1 MTKVSYNVTSVG
13 EAPGAERGQRMK
25 KYVITMSIRMA
36 CILAMPFVDGWW
48 ILVCALGAVFL
59 PYVAVIIANVRLRGL
74 EGEGVEHAT
83 LELAAPPTTEFAAD
97 GSSEVIIVDD
107 GVIRVT
113 SIERVAKEDG

>member
-25 KYVITMSIRMA
+25 KYVVTMSIRMA

-59 PYVAVIIANVRLRGL
+59 PYVAVIIANVRSGAS
-74 EGEGVEHAT
+74 EGESVEHAT
-83 LELAAPPTTEFAAD
+83 LELAGPPTAD
-97 GSSEVIIVDD
+97 FDACCCVVPAGWRQRRQRRRQRHPAEV
-107 GVIRVT
+107 
-113 SIERVAKEDG
+113 

>member
-25 KYVITMSIRMA
+25 KYVVTMSIRMA

-59 PYVAVIIANVRLRGL
+59 PYVAVIIANVRSGAS

-83 LELAAPPTTEFAAD
+83 LELAGPPTADFAAEANSD
-97 GSSEVIIVDD
+97 VIIVDD